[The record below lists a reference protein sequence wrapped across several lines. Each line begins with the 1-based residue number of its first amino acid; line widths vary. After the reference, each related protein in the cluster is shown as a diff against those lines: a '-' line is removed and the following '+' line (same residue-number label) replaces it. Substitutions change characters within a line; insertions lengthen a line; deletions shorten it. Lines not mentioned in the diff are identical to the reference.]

1 MAQRFKPE
9 VHAFIAAHVAGTP
22 TSELAEMTNAAFG
35 TNFTAASMKSYKA
48 NHKLKNNRG
57 TGQIKGKPTKAF
69 PANVREYIFS
79 HYKGTGHR
87 QMCEQLFEQFSVQYT
102 PEQIKQYYARNG
114 LNSGLTGYFK
124 KGHCPY
130 RPKPGVHAQGC
141 EKTWFKPGQTPHNI
155 KPIGYERTTRDG
167 YIEVKIKMRKSRPG
181 SNDNFAPKHR
191 IIWEREHG
199 PLPPGYVIVFKDGN
213 RQNLDPDNLAAV
225 TKQERLDMNR
235 HDLFSSDPQA
245 TETGILLAR
254 LRTTASQKEKE
265 IKNGENDKR

>member
-87 QMCEQLFEQFSVQYT
+87 QMCEQLFERFGIQYT
-102 PEQIKQYYARNG
+102 PEQIKQYYARNK

-141 EKTWFKPGQTPHNI
+141 EKTWF
-155 KPIGYERTTRDG
+155 
-167 YIEVKIKMRKSRPG
+167 
-181 SNDNFAPKHR
+181 
-191 IIWEREHG
+191 
-199 PLPPGYVIVFKDGN
+199 
-213 RQNLDPDNLAAV
+213 
-225 TKQERLDMNR
+225 
-235 HDLFSSDPQA
+235 
-245 TETGILLAR
+245 
-254 LRTTASQKEKE
+254 
-265 IKNGENDKR
+265 

>member
-1 MAQRFKPE
+1 
-9 VHAFIAAHVAGTP
+9 
-22 TSELAEMTNAAFG
+22 
-35 TNFTAASMKSYKA
+35 
-48 NHKLKNNRG
+48 
-57 TGQIKGKPTKAF
+57 
-69 PANVREYIFS
+69 
-79 HYKGTGHR
+79 
-87 QMCEQLFEQFSVQYT
+87 MCEQLFEQFDIQYT

-167 YIEVKIKMRKSRPG
+167 YIEVKIRMRKSRPG

-199 PLPPGYVIVFKDGN
+199 PLPPGYVIIFKDGN